1 MPDMNPPPSS
11 LRLLVAESLLL
22 LTAAVVLT
30 VPFWLSPL
38 DITAAALFYA
48 PGSAESAW
56 PLENHWLWTL
66 LYEAAP
72 SLALGLLLGSLAV
85 LAFYR
90 PVSGG
95 ALLRRR
101 ALFVLLS
108 VMLGPGLVVNLI
120 LKDHY
125 GRPRPRQIEQFQG
138 HLAYQPPGMPGTEG
152 KSFPCG
158 HCSVGFVV
166 WVFYFLI
173 RYRHPRLAVL
183 ILLGAVVLGLLTGI
197 SRMAAGAHFLS
208 DVLWSGLLSYAICA
222 GLHYLLLRR
231 WENRSP
237 DEIPEFGLLN
247 RWQTLPAAL
256 RPWIAGGL
264 ALLLT
269 LAGLLAFPHR
279 TQTRFEIPAE
289 AVGDG
294 YLTIEAAVGDVL
306 IRTANPMET
315 GVAAALSYKG
325 FGLPT
330 SRITVRQHTHPHAVE
345 ITPSGVFTEIE
356 GRLELRLYPE
366 ALDHLKVVARSGRI
380 FLEPGI
386 GSAWQLEAARGVIRE
401 PQLERRFGSFP
412 G

>member
-1 MPDMNPPPSS
+1 MNPSS
-11 LRLLVAESLLL
+11 SPLRSLAIESLLIITATVA
-22 LTAAVVLT
+22 LTL
-30 VPFWLSPL
+30 PFWLSPL
-38 DITAAALFYA
+38 DITVAALFYA
-48 PGSAESAW
+48 PGAAESAW
-56 PLENHWLWTL
+56 PGENDGLWNL

-72 SLALGLLLGSLAV
+72 LLALGLLLGSLAV

-90 PVSGG
+90 PASGG

-138 HLAYQPPGMPGTEG
+138 HLAYQPPGMPGSEG

-166 WVFYFLI
+166 WVFYFLTRH
-173 RYRHPRLAVL
+173 RYPRLALL
-183 ILLGAVVLGLLTGI
+183 ILLGAVGLGSLTGA

-208 DVLWSGLLSYAICA
+208 DVLWSGLLSYALCA
-222 GLHYLLLRR
+222 WLHYLLLRR
-231 WENRSP
+231 WENHP
-237 DEIPEFGLLN
+237 PAEIPEFYLLS
-247 RWQTLPAAL
+247 RWQALPDPV

-289 AVGDG
+289 AVRDG
-294 YLTIEAAVGDVL
+294 YLNVDAEVGDVL
-306 IRTANPMET
+306 IRQANRDET
-315 GVAAALSYKG
+315 GVAVTLSYKG
-325 FGLPT
+325 FGFPA
-330 SRITVRQHTHPHAVE
+330 SRIAVNQDSNP
-345 ITPSGVFTEIE
+345 PSVQIIPQGIFTEVE
-356 GRLELRLYPE
+356 GRLELRLYPD
-366 ALDHLKVVARSGRI
+366 ALNHLKVVARAGRI
-380 FLEPGI
+380 FLEPGL
-386 GSAWQLEAARGVIRE
+386 GAEWQLQAARGVIRE
-401 PQLERRFGSFP
+401 PQLERRFGSR
-412 G
+412 